1 LDCGSLLPLWV
12 RSLLRTACA
21 TAPAGW
27 QRKAAAG
34 CTQSKLHICKFLAYW
49 PREHQ
54 FSGVRGSPL
63 LRFLILVV
71 ALATTAAGLVRVT
84 STKNDIAV
92 STPVPEARKEG
103 SPPVP
108 YRLLLSAPAE
118 SVTIDTGV
126 VSLANQLSGTLEL
139 DPANPRVGLI
149 VQWKNPAAPGEHRFA
164 KLTLEPPGQTT
175 LTHVF
180 DADGDIDDIFELP
193 LPAENHE

>member
-1 LDCGSLLPLWV
+1 
-12 RSLLRTACA
+12 
-21 TAPAGW
+21 
-27 QRKAAAG
+27 
-34 CTQSKLHICKFLAYW
+34 
-49 PREHQ
+49 
-54 FSGVRGSPL
+54 VRGSPL

-71 ALATTAAGLVRVT
+71 ALAATAAGLVRVT
-84 STKNDIAV
+84 SAKSENAV
-92 STPVPEARKEG
+92 STAIPETRKEG
-103 SPPVP
+103 RTAFP
-108 YRLLLSAPAE
+108 YRLVLSAPAA

-126 VSLANQLSGTLEL
+126 VSLANQISGTLEL
-139 DPANPRVGLI
+139 DPANPRVGLA